1 MHDELGLGTE
11 KAKIGELMSV
21 QHMWNKA
28 LVAELFFL
36 FLLMPITLLL
46 PIAIIWQVLA
56 VAAAAFY
63 VLYVMKGQGLLIKAR
78 LLSANWRELP
88 NRVLLRFS
96 LFIAIST
103 ALMTTLMPEKLFYAV
118 LGNPTLW
125 LAISAFYIIF
135 SVYPQELLYRL
146 FFFHRYQPLFSDKRF
161 LLFFNAIIFCY
172 AHLVYLDTLVFALT
186 FVGGVIFANTY
197 QRTKSVMFTSVEHAL
212 YGWWLYT
219 LGLGE
224 MLAFPGP

>member
-1 MHDELGLGTE
+1 MHNELGVGTE
-11 KAKIGELMSV
+11 KEKIGELMSV
-21 QHMWNKA
+21 QHIGNRA
-28 LVAELFFL
+28 LVAELVVL

-46 PIAIIWQVLA
+46 PIAIIWQVQA
-56 VAAAAFY
+56 IATAACY
-63 VLYVMKGQGLLIKAR
+63 VLYVMKDQGLLVKAR
-78 LLSANWRELP
+78 LLKANWRELP
-88 NRVLLRFS
+88 NRVLVRFG

-103 ALMTTLMPEKLFYAV
+103 ALMTVLMPEKLFYAV
-118 LGNPTLW
+118 LGNPILW

-146 FFFHRYQPLFSDKRF
+146 FFFHRYQSLFSNTRIL
-161 LLFFNAIIFCY
+161 LLFNAVIFCY

-186 FVGGVIFANTY
+186 FVGGIIFAKTY